1 MKKDKSRIILYIII
15 LLVIIAA
22 ICFIYTL
29 VQYLSTKGEN
39 LNSDNTSTTAPS
51 SSSASLNN
59 NQIITVDNDSTI
71 RIITDYNENMFKG
84 HKSLIFFWASWCS
97 HCQEEY
103 DVLKT
108 ALTDYQ
114 NKGYTIYVISHD
126 NDINELA
133 EYMRKNDLNYE
144 VYFDEKRIIRS
155 NINPEANSVPLTYIL
170 DKDAKLIDSHEGP
183 ITLEELDQLIE
194 RNQSS

>member
-1 MKKDKSRIILYIII
+1 MKKDKSKIILYVII
-15 LLVIIAA
+15 LLIIIAA

-29 VQYLSTKGEN
+29 TQYLLAKSEN
-39 LNSDNTSTTAPS
+39 SNNTHTLTPS
-51 SSSASLNN
+51 SNSTSLSN
-59 NQIITVDNDSTI
+59 NQIITVDNNSTI
-71 RIITDYNENMFKG
+71 RIVTDYDENMFKG

>member
-59 NQIITVDNDSTI
+59 NQIITVDNNSTI
-71 RIITDYNENMFKG
+71 RIVTDYDENMFKG

-103 DVLKT
+103 DVLKA

-144 VYFDEKRIIRS
+144 VFFDEKRIIRS

>member
-39 LNSDNTSTTAPS
+39 LNSYNTSTTAPS

-71 RIITDYNENMFKG
+71 RIITDYDENMFKG

-144 VYFDEKRIIRS
+144 VFFDEKRIIRS

>member
-1 MKKDKSRIILYIII
+1 MKKDKSKIILYVII
-15 LLVIIAA
+15 LLIIIAA

-29 VQYLSTKGEN
+29 AQYLLAKSEN
-39 LNSDNTSTTAPS
+39 SNNIHTLTPS
-51 SSSASLNN
+51 SNSTSLSN
-59 NQIITVDNDSTI
+59 NQIITVDNNSTI
-71 RIITDYNENMFKG
+71 RVVTDYDENMFKG

-194 RNQSS
+194 KKPSS

>member
-29 VQYLSTKGEN
+29 VQYLSTKAEN

-51 SSSASLNN
+51 SSNASLNN

-155 NINPEANSVPLTYIL
+155 NINPEADSVPLTYIL

>member
-71 RIITDYNENMFKG
+71 RIITDYDENMFKG

-155 NINPEANSVPLTYIL
+155 NINPEADSVPLTYIL
-170 DKDAKLIDSHEGP
+170 DKDAKLIDSHEGT